1 MNYQMQS
8 RQDTLTGNS
17 LVVSIPEEEL
27 DRKAF
32 YTLQNSIPPFL
43 VPFSDRTSEGKKV
56 LSYHLDGY
64 SKLRY
69 FYGEKTPES
78 YIQMWESL
86 LQPLLDCRDWF
97 LDPFCLFLEED
108 HLYQSKG
115 GVISYLYLPTRT
127 PCTNYD
133 GLRSVMVRIAKNNHV
148 GDPKIENI
156 VLSMLVQDFR
166 PENLLDALR
175 KARTP
180 GRFQVSVTPQDRYPA
195 AERRQETRQQ
205 PEPAPVP
212 EEKPAA
218 FAGVPEI
225 PPPIPVG
232 EGEIIID
239 LSGMKE
245 KQKKQSRFSLF
256 GHKDKGEREER
267 ATKRGKKGREKREKG
282 GVRMPEI
289 PQAQAAPP
297 QQMVAPVYE
306 PPCLTRVP
314 EAESDETQL
323 EDSGPRLKLVGRAGL
338 PMVISVNIQEG
349 ETFTIGRYD
358 ITVGRQQSS
367 FEFQENTKAVSRHHA
382 AIERDME
389 GYTITDIQSR
399 AGTFLNGGSLRPGVP
414 YRLRQNMRISFG
426 NSGADYLWEE

>member
-1 MNYQMQS
+1 
-8 RQDTLTGNS
+8 
-17 LVVSIPEEEL
+17 
-27 DRKAF
+27 
-32 YTLQNSIPPFL
+32 
-43 VPFSDRTSEGKKV
+43 
-56 LSYHLDGY
+56 
-64 SKLRY
+64 
-69 FYGEKTPES
+69 
-78 YIQMWESL
+78 
-86 LQPLLDCRDWF
+86 
-97 LDPFCLFLEED
+97 
-108 HLYQSKG
+108 
-115 GVISYLYLPTRT
+115 
-127 PCTNYD
+127 
-133 GLRSVMVRIAKNNHV
+133 
-148 GDPKIENI
+148 
-156 VLSMLVQDFR
+156 
-166 PENLLDALR
+166 
-175 KARTP
+175 
-180 GRFQVSVTPQDRYPA
+180 
-195 AERRQETRQQ
+195 
-205 PEPAPVP
+205 
-212 EEKPAA
+212 
-218 FAGVPEI
+218 
-225 PPPIPVG
+225 
-232 EGEIIID
+232 
-239 LSGMKE
+239 
-245 KQKKQSRFSLF
+245 
-256 GHKDKGEREER
+256 
-267 ATKRGKKGREKREKG
+267 
-282 GVRMPEI
+282 MPEI